1 MATNCCIFDTTNAVN
16 TITIEEDPKFRIS
29 LDKAVCTEA
38 QKHVLLNLFAEFH
51 DVFSKNAYDLGSSKT
66 DSVHIYTNTE
76 IPVRGRPYR
85 VPVKY
90 QAELQK
96 HINGLLLSERITESN
111 TPWISPIVLVP
122 KKNGSLRVCLNFRKL
137 NEVTVPDN
145 FPLPRIDSIIEKVG
159 GSKYFSSLDMAN
171 GYLQLRLDDESS
183 YKCGFTT
190 EEKVYAYTH
199 LPFGLKSAASYFQRA
214 LRTVLAGLENDV
226 LVYID
231 DVLVFSK
238 TFESHVQTLKKVLSR
253 FRAYNLKASPA
264 KCEFVK
270 KSIAFLGHEINEC
283 NYSPNEANLH
293 TIKQLPVPTDAKGVL
308 RFLGMAGFFRKFIK
322 KFSNIAEP
330 LTRLNKKDV
339 PFEWT
344 SQQQEAF
351 DTLKQLLASKPILTF
366 PNYDKE
372 FHIFTD
378 ASAVAQ
384 GAMLA
389 QTTDDPNQFQAIAYA
404 SRTLSDTETRYPAI
418 QIELGAIIFALRH
431 FKPYVYMSK
440 VILHTDHRP
449 LKYILAKQKVHER
462 VARWLIELQQFDIEI
477 KHIDGKRNTVAD
489 CLSRAKDEV
498 TPLPEE

>member
-16 TITIEEDPKFRIS
+16 TISIEEDPKFRIS

-38 QKHVLLNLFAEFH
+38 HKRTSALRE
-51 DVFSKNAYDLGSSKT
+51 D
-66 DSVHIYTNTE
+66 
-76 IPVRGRPYR
+76 YR
-85 VPVKY
+85 IQHTLDKSY
-90 QAELQK
+90 Y
-96 HINGLLLSERITESN
+96 
-111 TPWISPIVLVP
+111 
-122 KKNGSLRVCLNFRKL
+122 
-137 NEVTVPDN
+137 N

-190 EEKVYAYTH
+190 EDKVYAYTH

-214 LRTVLAGLENDV
+214 LRTILAGLEKDV

-270 KSIAFLGHEINEC
+270 KSITFLGHEINEC

-322 KFSNIAEP
+322 NFSNIAD
-330 LTRLNKKDV
+330 R
-339 PFEWT
+339 
-344 SQQQEAF
+344 
-351 DTLKQLLASKPILTF
+351 
-366 PNYDKE
+366 
-372 FHIFTD
+372 
-378 ASAVAQ
+378 
-384 GAMLA
+384 
-389 QTTDDPNQFQAIAYA
+389 
-404 SRTLSDTETRYPAI
+404 
-418 QIELGAIIFALRH
+418 
-431 FKPYVYMSK
+431 
-440 VILHTDHRP
+440 
-449 LKYILAKQKVHER
+449 
-462 VARWLIELQQFDIEI
+462 
-477 KHIDGKRNTVAD
+477 
-489 CLSRAKDEV
+489 
-498 TPLPEE
+498 